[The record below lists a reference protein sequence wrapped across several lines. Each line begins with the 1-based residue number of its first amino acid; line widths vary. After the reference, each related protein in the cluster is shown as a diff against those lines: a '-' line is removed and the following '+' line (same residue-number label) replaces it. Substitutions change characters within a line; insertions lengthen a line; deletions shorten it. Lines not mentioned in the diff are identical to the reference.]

1 MAISAEEILDNITRY
16 GIEFYR
22 VYPGLYRAIVTAN
35 DDPKGKGRVQAH
47 VPSIQEEAMPVWIK
61 AAMPGAG
68 KGRGFF
74 WPPEVGD
81 PVFVSF
87 AEGQPSR
94 PECYIGG
101 WFGYRGGSSDVPD
114 ALGYSGD
121 YPDIRGMV
129 TRWGHKLIFSDEDGG
144 ERVEIVWNKPN
155 SSDEAR
161 TDRSKTAGTGS
172 NTQGGGSASIKITSD
187 GSIEI
192 TDNANPAQT
201 IKTNATQGTIEVADK
216 NGNKVKEIIVPT
228 NYPGGSGEIQ
238 DGDKFEAKFYVLVAE
253 DEDPG
258 DFDGID
264 ISAVAAGL
272 EWAGMSSTLLPAV
285 KSSDVLLANAIVLLL
300 GIAASLFP
308 AWRASRKVPVE
319 AITRIWQ

>member
-216 NGNKVKEIIVPT
+216 NGNKVVLSAAGARVEATTIDL
-228 NYPGGSGEIQ
+228 GGSETS
-238 DGDKFEAKFYVLVAE
+238 
-253 DEDPG
+253 P
-258 DFDGID
+258 
-264 ISAVAAGL
+264 
-272 EWAGMSSTLLPAV
+272 STEPAV
-285 KSSDVLLANAIVLLL
+285 LGQKWLLWALKHTHPTSFGPS
-300 GIAASLFP
+300 GIPTPPPDPSIL
-308 AWRASRKVPVE
+308 SRVVRLK
-319 AITRIWQ
+319 